1 MNLFLELLEVTMQF
15 WLHEDDPIEQ
25 LPHDR
30 LLVLFVLLR
39 YCAQFGLGFFVYGG
53 LYTLCVSCVLPPR
66 ARESV

>member
-39 YCAQFGLGFFVYGG
+39 YCA
-53 LYTLCVSCVLPPR
+53 
-66 ARESV
+66 